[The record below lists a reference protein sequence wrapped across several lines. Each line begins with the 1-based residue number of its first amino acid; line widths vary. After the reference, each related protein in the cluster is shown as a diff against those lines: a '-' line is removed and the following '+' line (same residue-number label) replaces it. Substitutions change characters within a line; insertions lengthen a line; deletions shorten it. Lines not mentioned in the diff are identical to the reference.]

1 MKHTTRSAIV
11 MMRMALG
18 LIASA
23 LLAAGPAFPAHAH
36 SWYPADCCS
45 GEDCA
50 PVEALAWVTP
60 ADAEQPR
67 LVVTTA
73 RGQAIIPYGFPVK
86 PSQDSRMHV
95 CMMYDHF
102 GEMTVLCVF
111 MPANM

>member
-1 MKHTTRSAIV
+1 MKPFACTLL
-11 MMRMALG
+11 AL
-18 LIASA
+18 SA
-23 LLAAGPAFPAHAH
+23 LSGTASFSREPAHAH
-36 SWYPADCCS
+36 SWYPKDCCHD
-45 GEDCA
+45 EDCA

-102 GEMTVLCVF
+102 GEMTVVCVF